1 LLGLSIARRLARLMG
16 GDVSWVSAPGE
27 GSWFT
32 LTIADQAAMGGVGV
46 VAA

>member
-27 GSWFT
+27 GSRFT